1 MKQTTPVISPSSGIP
16 LKFHTPGL
24 LVALVLTLAGIAQP
38 RIARAVPVEEG
49 LYAGFITT
57 EGEFWCRLEFTKVP
71 RTVASFV
78 SLAEGTRD
86 WVDFKTA
93 KLARRPFYSGI
104 QFHRVIDDFMVQ
116 AGSPN
121 GEGTDGPGY
130 LFANEFH
137 PTLRHSKAGILSMAN
152 SGTNAPN
159 PSRGSNGSQFFV
171 TVTNTPWLDNRHSVF
186 GEVVEGMAVVHRISQ
201 VPRDANDR
209 PTTPVVIQE
218 VRVVRN
224 GPAAQAFD
232 PAAVAPPLPDVGVV
246 PIALQDTPT
255 ALNLLMQSRPNH
267 YQFAFFGSDLQTWSS
282 QTFRSWPTNL
292 NATSLKGLPRLF
304 FRVLD
309 GGIEP

>member
-1 MKQTTPVISPSSGIP
+1 MKQPIPVPTSRWENRFRMRTLGR
-16 LKFHTPGL
+16 
-24 LVALVLTLAGIAQP
+24 LVAWVLALAGITHP
-38 RIARAVPVEEG
+38 RIACAAPVAAG
-49 LYAGFITT
+49 LFAGFITT
-57 EGEFWCRLEFTKVP
+57 PGEFWCRLEFTKVP

-93 KLARRPFYSGI
+93 KVVRRPFYAGI
-104 QFHRVIDDFMVQ
+104 PFHRVIDDFMVQ

-130 LFANEFH
+130 MFANEFH

-159 PSRGSNGSQFFV
+159 PARGSNGSQFFV
-171 TVTNTPWLDNRHSVF
+171 TVTNTPWLDDKHSVF
-186 GEVVEGMAVVHRISQ
+186 GEVVEGMEIVHRISQ

-218 VRVVRN
+218 VRVLRN
-224 GPAAQAFD
+224 GAAAQAFD
-232 PAAVAPPLPDVGVV
+232 AAAVVPPLPDVGVV

-255 ALNLLMQSRPNH
+255 ALNLLMQSRTNH
-267 YQFAFFGSDLQTWSS
+267 HQHAFFGSDLRTWSS